1 MCCPA
6 GAEPYLAPEHTDEGN
21 VGEVDGVRYYAVG
34 RSSLGLLFLPD
45 VWGWNGGR
53 TRALADEF
61 AQRGGLS
68 VWVPKVLEPYQGG
81 TDDDGLPPDFDL
93 LTRRSEYAPAYFQGC
108 WNPEKTL
115 PMVLKVVDA
124 MKAAGVVK
132 FGVLGVCYGAWL
144 GFHLSKARPDQV
156 VCGISPHPA
165 VHLESV
171 AGGDAL
177 LLAAQVACPWAFFPA
192 GDPSVDGGVGA
203 DPAIYDAEGELFRK
217 LEEKLPG
224 KNLTKRYREV
234 RHGFFARGAI
244 KDGWK
249 AGDGD
254 QVRQAV
260 ADCFADCAAFLQA
273 HGIWKPEPSSWKF
286 LARYCCGG

>member
-1 MCCPA
+1 MSSPSGVGCPCGCPKSWSPTK
-6 GAEPYLAPEHTDEGN
+6 GAPTMMACPRTSTCSP
-21 VGEVDGVRYYAVG
+21 GEVRVCARVFP
-34 RSSLGLLFLPD
+34 RLLES
-45 VWGWNGGR
+45 R
-53 TRALADEF
+53 E
-61 AQRGGLS
+61 
-68 VWVPKVLEPYQGG
+68 
-81 TDDDGLPPDFDL
+81 
-93 LTRRSEYAPAYFQGC
+93 
-108 WNPEKTL
+108 TL

-217 LEEKLPG
+217 LEDKLPG